1 MNLLKLRSVQDD
13 LKVLIVELF
22 FSNKQDD
29 LKVFIVELIFSDKQL
44 FS

>member
-13 LKVLIVELF
+13 LKVLIVELI
-22 FSNKQDD
+22 FSYKQDD
-29 LKVFIVELIFSDKQL
+29 LKVFIGELIFSNKQL